1 MSRYFIKIAIVI
13 SLAIL
18 HGEVIPQSISIFRNK
33 DPQKKNLSYK
43 NYNKT
48 SDSLKDLYR
57 QGYELIIS
65 ERWTEARDKFNRLVN
80 EPVETRYKEMAQ
92 YWIAYTLKEEKIK
105 EAVDAY
111 RKFINTYP
119 ESNYFDDAVADLN
132 EIQFEEPEPIDIS
145 VPIVRIDARGNVKP
159 DSLSIRYRHKNRGF
173 ALYLNGVPDVYSLEK
188 LIQLKIPDRVPAPPT
203 HLENL
208 IPPEMKRKLSV
219 VIDKEDFKFDG
230 ETFYLLQK
238 IALDKS
244 KPEDIREAAVVTLS
258 ISDEYDPIHVAT
270 EIMINDT
277 NKGLQF
283 YAIENLREYTKGRDK
298 AVKAMIKL
306 FRELPEEREEER
318 RMIFYSIAD
327 VGNDEAVD
335 FLSDI
340 VKADVKSEYFND
352 AVYYLGSI
360 GTEKA
365 RNTLKKVYRL
375 KMK

>member
-1 MSRYFIKIAIVI
+1 MVRYFIKIAIVI
-13 SLAIL
+13 SLPFL
-18 HGEVIPQSISIFRNK
+18 HDEVIPQSTSISRSK
-33 DPQKKNLSYK
+33 DPQKNNLSYK
-43 NYNKT
+43 NYNRT

-65 ERWTEARDKFNRLVN
+65 ERWPEARDKFNRLVN
-80 EPVETRYKEMAQ
+80 VRVETRYREMAQ

-119 ESNYFDDAVADLN
+119 ESNYFDDAVADLS
-132 EIQFEEPEPIDIS
+132 EIQFEEHEPVDIS
-145 VPIVRIDARGNVKP
+145 VPILRIDGRGNVKP
-159 DSLSIRYRHKNRGF
+159 DSLSIRYRHKNRDF
-173 ALYLNGVPDVYSLEK
+173 PLYLNVVPHVYSMEK
-188 LIQLKIPDRVPAPPT
+188 LIQLKNPDRAPKPPV

-208 IPPEMKRKLSV
+208 IPPEMKRKLRV

-230 ETFYLLQK
+230 ETYYLLQK

-244 KPEDIREAAVVTLS
+244 KPEDIREAAVLTLS
-258 ISDEYDPIHVAT
+258 ISNEYDPIHVST

-283 YAIENLREYTKGRDK
+283 YAIENLREYKKGRDK

-306 FRELPEEREEER
+306 FRELPEDREEER
-318 RMIFYSIAD
+318 RMIFYSLAD
-327 VGNDEAVD
+327 IGNDEAVD
-335 FLSDI
+335 FLIDI
-340 VKADVKSEYFND
+340 VNADAKSEYFND

-365 RNTLKKVYRL
+365 RNTLKKVFRRD
-375 KMK
+375 K